1 MTPPTPYPTLSGHVH
16 RLIIRNKTKKG
27 HNLVCWHQKITNN
40 IQNSFHGA
48 QIIFHLFLGAKAP
61 LHLAKFIDSFIKK
74 YEICIRYSL
83 LQSYIVWYSQIQSD
97 TVTYSQIQSD
107 ILTFRWILSFIVIY
121 IRYSQTH
128 SDMEKHSQIQ
138 SNSHTLKDIITRQ
151 NMIQSSIG

>member
-1 MTPPTPYPTLSGHVH
+1 MSPPPTPSLTLSGYVH

-27 HNLVCWHQKITNN
+27 HNLVCWHQKITNI

-97 TVTYSQIQSD
+97 TVTYSQIYSHSD
-107 ILTFRWILSFIVIY
+107 GYCHLQLY
-121 IRYSQTH
+121 ISDTVRHIQTWKNTVRYSQIVTH
-128 SDMEKHSQIQ
+128 
-138 SNSHTLKDIITRQ
+138 
-151 NMIQSSIG
+151 